1 MNTYSAPIAFHDG
14 RESDDPAL
22 LASAESAD
30 KKSRSKDATGPPTSE
45 SAVLGMSSWGDF
57 GPILAVVLLDAAN
70 GKLDWARWETED
82 GKPVAV
88 FQFAVDRAA
97 SHYHVNYCCEAS
109 SGTVDYKNPSA
120 NSRTLSVV
128 ALKPG
133 YHGRLEVDP
142 DTGAVLRISVE
153 ADLRKEDPIQ
163 RASLMVEYAPVQ
175 IGAGKFFCPKR
186 SVSITYSRTEYELH
200 GTIESTNRLQL
211 NDVEFTGYHRFG
223 SEATLIVDANANSGQ
238 AGRLETAQAEAT
250 KSTAPAPP
258 AAAPAL
264 SEASAPAPA
273 AIVTANASAAAV
285 RAASAPVPAA
295 PTASALADSDRE
307 MQTHGLD
314 QLPGIAGDASTS
326 GSGVDPGGDDASFN
340 LKVETRSVEVGL
352 IAADKRGKPITD
364 LKRSELELYDN
375 GRKQELIAFYHP
387 ASATTDS
394 SAAAAEQSEQAN
406 SIFTNTASS
415 AAQLQNA
422 PDLLILLLDE
432 SHLAYADLNRARAE
446 IEHFLAASRPATR
459 FALYAISERGFRVI
473 QDVTADQAMVA
484 KKLAAW
490 TPEASAVA
498 QAQALE
504 QRNRQQFD
512 TVRNARD
519 LNSVNGNNI
528 DSPETVQTADPQL
541 RQMGDNPL
549 RYALEGLTALARHF
563 AATPGHKSL
572 VWISGDSAL
581 ADWQDQAVGT
591 DKGGQ
596 HLEVFFLHT
605 REALNEA
612 QISLYAVDASAV
624 AGGAIDASLANRN
637 VEVNPVYVSQPTP
650 LPRDMTDGRVKAD
663 MLQDT
668 RGIQI
673 PLRQLAE
680 STGGRAI
687 DKGGDLQATLNA
699 IGRDASSHYE
709 LGFDPDTPADGRYHA
724 LTLKVP
730 TRKNVVLRYRSG
742 YLYSEE
748 APSVQQRFQQAVWG
762 PQDTAAIELTAQ
774 AVSAADSNS
783 GKSEVRLRI
792 GFPALAF
799 RLQDSRWTDNLY
811 IFVAERDDAT
821 QNAQVSGETLR
832 MSLKQATYDT
842 AMPAGIPYHR
852 DVEPRSKLGSVRIVV
867 VDGNSGK
874 IGTITLPASAF
885 HP

>member
-1 MNTYSAPIAFHDG
+1 
-14 RESDDPAL
+14 
-22 LASAESAD
+22 
-30 KKSRSKDATGPPTSE
+30 
-45 SAVLGMSSWGDF
+45 
-57 GPILAVVLLDAAN
+57 
-70 GKLDWARWETED
+70 
-82 GKPVAV
+82 
-88 FQFAVDRAA
+88 
-97 SHYHVNYCCEAS
+97 
-109 SGTVDYKNPSA
+109 
-120 NSRTLSVV
+120 
-128 ALKPG
+128 
-133 YHGRLEVDP
+133 
-142 DTGAVLRISVE
+142 
-153 ADLRKEDPIQ
+153 
-163 RASLMVEYAPVQ
+163 
-175 IGAGKFFCPKR
+175 
-186 SVSITYSRTEYELH
+186 
-200 GTIESTNRLQL
+200 
-211 NDVEFTGYHRFG
+211 
-223 SEATLIVDANANSGQ
+223 
-238 AGRLETAQAEAT
+238 
-250 KSTAPAPP
+250 
-258 AAAPAL
+258 
-264 SEASAPAPA
+264 
-273 AIVTANASAAAV
+273 
-285 RAASAPVPAA
+285 
-295 PTASALADSDRE
+295 
-307 MQTHGLD
+307 
-314 QLPGIAGDASTS
+314 
-326 GSGVDPGGDDASFN
+326 
-340 LKVETRSVEVGL
+340 
-352 IAADKRGKPITD
+352 
-364 LKRSELELYDN
+364 
-375 GRKQELIAFYHP
+375 
-387 ASATTDS
+387 
-394 SAAAAEQSEQAN
+394 
-406 SIFTNTASS
+406 
-415 AAQLQNA
+415 
-422 PDLLILLLDE
+422 
-432 SHLAYADLNRARAE
+432 
-446 IEHFLAASRPATR
+446 
-459 FALYAISERGFRVI
+459 
-473 QDVTADQAMVA
+473 
-484 KKLAAW
+484 
-490 TPEASAVA
+490 
-498 QAQALE
+498 
-504 QRNRQQFD
+504 
-512 TVRNARD
+512 
-519 LNSVNGNNI
+519 
-528 DSPETVQTADPQL
+528 
-541 RQMGDNPL
+541 
-549 RYALEGLTALARHF
+549 
-563 AATPGHKSL
+563 

-581 ADWQDQAVGT
+581 ADWQDQAVST

-612 QISLYAVDASAV
+612 QISLYAVNASAV
-624 AGGAIDASLANRN
+624 TGGSIDASLANRN
-637 VEVNPVYVSQPTP
+637 VEVNPVNVSQPTP

-842 AMPAGIPYHR
+842 ALPAGIPYHR
-852 DVEPRSKLGSVRIVV
+852 GVEPRSKLGSVRIVV